1 MTDFSKQT
9 ILITGGVSGL
19 GLAMA
24 QAFAAGGGH
33 LVVGGKL
40 GVDEGAAI
48 AASLTEKGA
57 ASCIFDGADLRDGH
71 AARDLI
77 GRAEQRSLSL
87 IHI

>member
-1 MTDFSKQT
+1 MTDFSNQT

-24 QAFAAGGGH
+24 QAFVAGGGH

-48 AASLTEKGA
+48 SASL
-57 ASCIFDGADLRDGH
+57 
-71 AARDLI
+71 DLI
-77 GRAEQRSLSL
+77 KEKHPTGKFLPNNR
-87 IHI
+87 